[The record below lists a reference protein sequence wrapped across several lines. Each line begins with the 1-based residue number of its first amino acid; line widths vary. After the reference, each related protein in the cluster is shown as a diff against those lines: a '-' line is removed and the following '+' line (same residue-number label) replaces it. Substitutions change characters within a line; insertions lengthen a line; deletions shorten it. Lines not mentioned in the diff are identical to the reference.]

1 MGDAA
6 GDGLVI
12 IKVEREFQLFD
23 GDFLD
28 VSSEAG
34 FEVDVIEVAWTCG
47 IVRRKKSLVEVS

>member
-34 FEVDVIEVAWTCG
+34 FEVDVIEVGLDLRDC
-47 IVRRKKSLVEVS
+47 KEEEVLG